1 MTEETKLTAYCMKC
15 KVKQEIQDPEAVFT
29 AKSQPATRGICSAC
43 GTKMFRMGRTSLH
56 EGMEAP
62 QS

>member
-15 KVKQEIQDPEAVFT
+15 KVKQEIQEPEAVFT
-29 AKSQPATRGICSAC
+29 AKSQPATRGTCPVC

-56 EGMEAP
+56 EGLTPP
-62 QS
+62 QN